1 MNWTDVFPV
10 LDDAMVDEYEA
21 KASKKERRELA
32 DWFAVR
38 EVVNRREVGHIVSVS
53 LFWKNIRSHE
63 PDIVIKDRA
72 MFMGVGRRRKLLR
85 FDPWHHYAE
94 PLIKGALWL
103 QANRPDVAFR
113 VYLAA
118 DLEFLI
124 PDLVIAGCEVFLMK
138 TSSIR
143 HNPGAMW
150 RFLAFEETDKLV
162 TLVDADRAAAPLADI
177 VRTET
182 TAKAGLGFWRV
193 PVWGELNDEG
203 NLNYRPIVGCQMGSA
218 KPFPARLLME
228 ALVWQTR
235 RGGITKL
242 AQPPGA
248 LPVTIHGTV
257 WPDYGFDEW
266 FLQVALYPRAAF
278 EGLLTFVPSSAKSQ
292 LLPLDIE

>member
-1 MNWTDVFPV
+1 M
-10 LDDAMVDEYEA
+10 
-21 KASKKERRELA
+21 
-32 DWFAVR
+32 
-38 EVVNRREVGHIVSVS
+38 
-53 LFWKNIRSHE
+53 
-63 PDIVIKDRA
+63 
-72 MFMGVGRRRKLLR
+72 
-85 FDPWHHYAE
+85 
-94 PLIKGALWL
+94 

-124 PDLVIAGCEVFLMK
+124 PDLVIAGCEVHLMK
-138 TSSIR
+138 SSSIR

-162 TLVDADRAAAPLADI
+162 TLVDADRATHPLADI

-235 RGGITKL
+235 RGGIAKM
-242 AQPPGA
+242 AKPPGA

-266 FLQVALYPRAAF
+266 FLQPYVKDR
-278 EGLLTFVPSSAKSQ
+278 
-292 LLPLDIE
+292 IN